1 MDRDKINKA
10 YNELLEEKIIDY
22 LSQVKDISYRD
33 AMDKYYKSELSKQIN
48 NGVYGI
54 DNLDYRYLV
63 NDLLENEAELFK

>member
-10 YNELLEEKIIDY
+10 YKELLEEKIIDY

-48 NGVYGI
+48 DGVYGI

-63 NDLLENEAELFK
+63 NDLLENEAELFD